1 MSIEEKIKNAKEDS
15 WLKDFVSEEE
25 FKQIKEEVQSQA
37 LISKKAV
44 LDKLQEHHDFYINA
58 YGDRFDFRDLAQKD
72 DKARVDEITTIQ
84 AFIMELPT
92 IPQADSVLKNIKA
105 EIKEMRSKQNCSCSD
120 CLDIIDK
127 HISELKGVE
136 E

>member
-1 MSIEEKIKNAKEDS
+1 MD
-15 WLKDFVSEEE
+15 D
-25 FKQIKEEVQSQA
+25 
-37 LISKKAV
+37 LISRQAV

-92 IPQADSVLKNIKA
+92 IPQTDSVLEQIKLEQTA
-105 EIKEMRSKQNCSCSD
+105 EWEYNSFSDKWRCNKCFQSNNEKTNYCPNCGA
-120 CLDIIDK
+120 K
-127 HISELKGVE
+127 MKGDTE
-136 E
+136 

>member
-1 MSIEEKIKNAKEDS
+1 MDE
-15 WLKDFVSEEE
+15 
-25 FKQIKEEVQSQA
+25 
-37 LISKKAV
+37 LISRKAV

-92 IPQADSVLKNIKA
+92 IPQTDSVLDSIKA
-105 EIKEMRSKQNCSCSD
+105 EIEEEIKSYIYGNDSYYLGEKCG
-120 CLDIIDK
+120 LKYALEIINK
-127 HISELKGVE
+127 HISKKE
-136 E
+136 